1 MKRFL
6 PLALT
11 AGILSS
17 IAANADDFNVRDTC
31 CRLHAGFILPKEAHK
46 RLGLPKNIPGGRG
59 MGMNPETTSFY
70 DLTKLEQEIKIGSFA
85 TNTQVLA
92 TFITTK

>member
-70 DLTKLEQEIKIGSFA
+70 DLTKLEQEIKIGSYCDKY
-85 TNTQVLA
+85 TGVSDVYYN
-92 TFITTK
+92 

>member
-1 MKRFL
+1 MNRFFL
-6 PLALT
+6 LALT
-11 AGILSS
+11 AGLLSS

-31 CRLHAGFILPKEAHK
+31 GRLHAVFILPKESHK

-70 DLTKLEQEIKIGSFA
+70 DLSKLEQEILIGSYCDEY
-85 TNTQVLA
+85 TGVSDVYYN
-92 TFITTK
+92 